1 MHSASPPAAKGFFLE
16 TSNGKRFCLL
26 HAIGEDKICRGA
38 ILFVPS
44 FGEEMNKSRRM
55 IAIQARALA
64 QHGYAVLLIDLY
76 GCGDSEGEF
85 QNAHWQ
91 QWKDDL
97 GLACSWLRQHYDA
110 PISLLGLRLGALLAL
125 DFMQDKCHPIHQII
139 LWQPVLS
146 GQQFLT
152 QFFRLQLAHHMLAGN
167 IEKSSG
173 TQGIRQLLNKGETVE
188 IAGYEVSSKLTTPI
202 DALMMTDF
210 LPENIPIHWIEIQH
224 ELTDELPPARQ
235 KMIDFW
241 KARQVNLRLTQLRG
255 AEFWATQEISTS
267 NELVALTLTIV
278 GQA

>member
-1 MHSASPPAAKGFFLE
+1 MHSVSPPVAKGFFLE
-16 TSNGKRFCLL
+16 TSNGKRFCLI
-26 HAIGEDKICRGA
+26 HAIGEDKTCRGA
-38 ILFVPS
+38 ILFAPP

-55 IAIQARALA
+55 IAMQARTLA
-64 QHGYAVLLIDLY
+64 QHGYVVLLMDLY

-97 GLACSWLRQHYDA
+97 GVACSWLREHYDA

-125 DFMQDKCHPIHQII
+125 DFMQDKCFPIYQVI

-152 QFFRLQLAHHMLAGN
+152 QFFRLQLAYHMLAGN
-167 IEKSSG
+167 TGKNGG

-188 IAGYEVSSKLTTPI
+188 IAGYEMSSKLTTTI
-202 DALMMTDF
+202 DALTMTDF
-210 LPENIPIHWIEIQH
+210 LPENIPVHWIEIQH

-235 KMIDFW
+235 KMINFW
-241 KARQVNLRLTQLRG
+241 KTHKVDLHLTQLRG

-267 NELVALTLTIV
+267 DELIALTLNIV
-278 GQA
+278 EQV